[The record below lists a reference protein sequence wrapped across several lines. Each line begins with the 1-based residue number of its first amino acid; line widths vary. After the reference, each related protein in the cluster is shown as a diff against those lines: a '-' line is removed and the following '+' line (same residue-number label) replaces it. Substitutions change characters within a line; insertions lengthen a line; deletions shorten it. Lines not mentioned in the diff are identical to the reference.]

1 MREIRALSTKEL
13 GDCAEQIALDY
24 LLEKGFIL
32 LERNWRRG
40 HLEIDLIM
48 CKDEILHI
56 VEVRSLQA
64 PVLKQ
69 PFETVGRDK
78 QKRLVKAADSYVRK
92 NKICSEVVFDI
103 VSVVFEKIGY
113 KIDYLPEAFYPF
125 MIY

>member
-1 MREIRALSTKEL
+1 
-13 GDCAEQIALDY
+13 
-24 LLEKGFIL
+24 
-32 LERNWRRG
+32 
-40 HLEIDLIM
+40 M